1 MKHYRY
7 LTIILLALAAAACR
21 PDGEDNPEAVPVTGI
36 SVEPEEMVLAIGQ
49 TRQIEA
55 TVAPDNATNKDVI
68 WTSADGGIATV
79 GQDGIVTAIAEG
91 STEITAAT
99 DEGGF
104 EAVCSVTVL
113 AETVSV
119 TGIKAEPSE
128 MSLTVGES
136 FVIEYTVLPENA
148 SDKGVK
154 WSSSDE
160 SVATVTDGTFEAAGT
175 GEATITVTTNDG
187 GFTAECKVTVNPAGP
202 TGITVSPE
210 SISIGVGSMTML
222 NYSVIPEDA
231 EDPGVTWSSSDESV
245 VTVDDNGTVTGKA
258 IGTAIVTATTTGGE
272 FSDDCT
278 VTVRE
283 IDTDETALIPAGTYM
298 MGAPTSEWQAW
309 TNEFPQHQVTI
320 TKPFRM
326 SVYEVTN
333 AQYAEFL
340 NTLGIGENA
349 QGQVTYH
356 NGTSEVTETQTFI
369 ADSRIWAG
377 TPNESDYGLHFED
390 GQWIPVEGC
399 ANYPVTYV
407 TWYGAAAYAD
417 WAGGRLPTEAEW
429 EYACRGGQ
437 TESLPFGIG
446 DGTILREGMANYNCT
461 YYYDYNEGGQYRDE
475 DAQPLGRPTDVGSYP
490 YPNGFGL
497 YDMHGNVMEWCQ
509 DWFDNYTDG
518 AATDPTG
525 PATGEWRIVRG
536 GTFTVSSSWD
546 AISCR
551 SAYRTS
557 ASPGYTLMNC
567 GFRVAFDN

>member
-160 SVATVTDGTFEAAGT
+160 SVATVTDGTVEAAGT
-175 GEATITVTTNDG
+175 GEATVTVTTNDG

-258 IGTAIVTATTTGGE
+258 
-272 FSDDCT
+272 
-278 VTVRE
+278 R
-283 IDTDETALIPAGTYM
+283 
-298 MGAPTSEWQAW
+298 Q
-309 TNEFPQHQVTI
+309 
-320 TKPFRM
+320 
-326 SVYEVTN
+326 
-333 AQYAEFL
+333 
-340 NTLGIGENA
+340 
-349 QGQVTYH
+349 
-356 NGTSEVTETQTFI
+356 
-369 ADSRIWAG
+369 
-377 TPNESDYGLHFED
+377 
-390 GQWIPVEGC
+390 
-399 ANYPVTYV
+399 
-407 TWYGAAAYAD
+407 
-417 WAGGRLPTEAEW
+417 
-429 EYACRGGQ
+429 
-437 TESLPFGIG
+437 
-446 DGTILREGMANYNCT
+446 
-461 YYYDYNEGGQYRDE
+461 
-475 DAQPLGRPTDVGSYP
+475 
-490 YPNGFGL
+490 
-497 YDMHGNVMEWCQ
+497 
-509 DWFDNYTDG
+509 
-518 AATDPTG
+518 
-525 PATGEWRIVRG
+525 
-536 GTFTVSSSWD
+536 
-546 AISCR
+546 
-551 SAYRTS
+551 
-557 ASPGYTLMNC
+557 
-567 GFRVAFDN
+567 